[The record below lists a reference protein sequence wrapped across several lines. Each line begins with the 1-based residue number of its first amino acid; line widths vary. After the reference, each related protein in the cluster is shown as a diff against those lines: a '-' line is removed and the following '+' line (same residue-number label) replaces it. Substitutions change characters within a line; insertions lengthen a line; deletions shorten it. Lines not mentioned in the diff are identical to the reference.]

1 MSSSTLLEQT
11 RSDHEEIER
20 LERLVGQDLQTEPSS
35 RKDRLVQG
43 HRVRNMIHSIM
54 RTIEK
59 LVCLFPSFL
68 FFSIPLSA
76 YAFLQIRKYAAFFFF
91 FFWRYYLSFRLGFLN
106 LFLFF
111 FFFNRFESLRLGRNC
126 RGWCCESL
134 HKMNEDYLITY

>member
-91 FFWRYYLSFRLGFLN
+91 FLALLLELQARV
-106 LFLFF
+106 
-111 FFFNRFESLRLGRNC
+111 FESISVFFSSTGL
-126 RGWCCESL
+126 SL
-134 HKMNEDYLITY
+134 YDWEETAEVGVVNLYTR